1 VVVDKFSIADIDRWS
16 IGEINTVFGTS
27 TDVKNHSLAAADQL
41 RSLSAFQTWRGPAAD
56 AARESVGRTRADL
69 DRHGEK
75 AGKVADAARK
85 AEADIIDVRNRL
97 TALRAEADANGL
109 VIDPHKDTVSDPD
122 PPDMRGWAEAD
133 KVAYYNEIAD
143 LNRRLLELLVAADT
157 ADGELASAI
166 KQAMGKEP
174 FTWKPSSRDLVLS
187 GTAATQSAGTDI
199 VRDIWLKGI
208 GENPTD
214 LDKRVIPWI
223 DDIGKAKGLSGIGGA
238 VGVLTAVPAVFSD
251 HYNDEESWGE
261 SIAREGAGTTAGI
274 ATDVGVTSLGEGLAS
289 VTGIGAA
296 AGEAAAD
303 GAAIGSIIPGPG
315 TAAGAI
321 LGALAGAAAAYAASK
336 GVESVW

>member
-1 VVVDKFSIADIDRWS
+1 MVDKLSIADIDRWS
-16 IGEINTVFGTS
+16 IGEINTVFGTAM
-27 TDVKNHSLAAADQL
+27 DVKNHSLAASDQL
-41 RSLSAFQTWRGPAAD
+41 GSLSAFQSWRGPAAD

-85 AEADIIDVRNRL
+85 AEGDIIAVRQRL
-97 TALRAEADANGL
+97 QALRDEAAANGL
-109 VIDPHKDTVSDPD
+109 VIDPHSDTVIDPH
-122 PPDMRGWAEAD
+122 PPDMKGWAEAD
-133 KVAYYNEIAD
+133 KVAYYNEITD
-143 LNRRLLELLVAADT
+143 LQHRVLELLVAADT

-166 KQAMGKEP
+166 KQAMGNEP
-174 FTWKPSSRDLVLS
+174 FTWRPSSRDLVLS

-208 GENPTD
+208 GKNPTD
-214 LDKRVIPWI
+214 LDKKLIPWI

-261 SIAREGAGTTAGI
+261 SIAREGTGAAAGV
-274 ATDVGVTSLGEGLAS
+274 ATDVGVTSVGEGLAS
-289 VTGIGAA
+289 VAGIGAA
-296 AGEAAAD
+296 SGEAAAD

-315 TAAGAI
+315 TVAGAV
-321 LGALAGAAAAYAASK
+321 LGALAGAGAAFLTSK
-336 GVESVW
+336 GVEKLW

>member
-1 VVVDKFSIADIDRWS
+1 MVDKLCIADIDRWS

-27 TDVKNHSLAAADQL
+27 MDVKNHSLAAADQL
-41 RSLSAFQTWRGPAAD
+41 GSLSAFQSWRGPAAD
-56 AARESVGRTRADL
+56 AARESVGKTRADL

-85 AEADIIDVRNRL
+85 AEADIIAVRHRL

-109 VIDPHKDTVSDPD
+109 VIDPHTDTVSDPH
-122 PPDMRGWAEAD
+122 PPDMQGWAEAD
-133 KVAYYNEIAD
+133 KVAYYNEITD
-143 LNRRLLELLVAADT
+143 LQRRVLELLVAADT

-166 KQAMGKEP
+166 KQAMGGEP

-214 LDKRVIPWI
+214 LDKKVIPWI
-223 DDIGKAKGLSGIGGA
+223 ADIGKVKGLSGAGGA

-251 HYNDEESWGE
+251 HYNDDESWGE
-261 SIAREGAGTTAGI
+261 SIAREGAGTAAGV
-274 ATDVGVTSLGEGLAS
+274 ATDAGFASAGESLATIAGV
-289 VTGIGAA
+289 GAA
-296 AGEAAAD
+296 SGEAAAD
-303 GAAIGSIIPGPG
+303 GAVIGSIVPGPG
-315 TAAGAI
+315 TV
-321 LGALAGAAAAYAASK
+321 AGAAVGAVAGAVAAYFTSK
-336 GVESVW
+336 GVEKIW